1 MLARVLEAASAGATG
16 ISSEAQLRL
25 ARLHMMGARALV
37 DEETR
42 RFVWD
47 CWNALAADDTT

>member
-1 MLARVLEAASAGATG
+1 
-16 ISSEAQLRL
+16 
-25 ARLHMMGARALV
+25 MMGARALV

-47 CWNALAADDTT
+47 CWNALAEEEPT